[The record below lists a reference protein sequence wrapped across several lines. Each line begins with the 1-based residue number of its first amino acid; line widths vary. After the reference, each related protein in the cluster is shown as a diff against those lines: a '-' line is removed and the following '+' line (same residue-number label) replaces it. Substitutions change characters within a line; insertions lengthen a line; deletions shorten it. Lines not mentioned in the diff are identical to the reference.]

1 MRKLYLL
8 TLPALVLLGAAM
20 PAHSQVPRVDVRL
33 VTDEPEAVLAILTKR
48 AAGQPVEDSD
58 WQRLFRSEGY
68 QRLKKREAS
77 LKRDFEDTTF
87 AAFVASPELLA
98 NRVALRA
105 TLDGWRSVNVE
116 EAAGRAFAYLPP
128 NAVIRAKIYPSIK
141 PRPNTFVFE
150 TSTDPAIFFYLDPK
164 ISAPKFMNTLAHEL
178 HHIGYASA
186 CRNADSARASLD
198 ANTRAAIAWMGGFAE
213 GRAVLAA
220 AGSPDVHAH
229 ATSDSGERAV
239 WERDYAHVGRDLPRL
254 DAFFLAIADGSMP
267 SEEEQN
273 RLGMSFVNTD
283 SVPQGPYYT
292 VGYLMARTVEKQ
304 LGRATL
310 IASTCDPAGFLA
322 DYNRAAALQEQRGS
336 ARLPRWSQ
344 ALLSRFGR
352 GLSWP
357 PR

>member
-1 MRKLYLL
+1 MCRHYLL
-8 TLPALVLLGAAM
+8 TLPVLVLLGGAASA
-20 PAHSQVPRVDVRL
+20 PSQVPRVDVRL
-33 VTDEPEAVLAILTKR
+33 VTDEPEAVLAILAKR

-87 AAFVASPELLA
+87 AAFVASPQLLA
-98 NRVALRA
+98 NRVALQA
-105 TLDGWRSVNVE
+105 ILDGWRSVNVQ
-116 EAAGRAFAYLPP
+116 EAAARAFAYLPSD
-128 NAVIRAKIYPSIK
+128 AVIRAKIYPSIK

-164 ISAPKFMNTLAHEL
+164 ISAARFENTLAHEL

-186 CRNADSARASLD
+186 CRNADSARTRLD
-198 ANTRAAIAWMGGFAE
+198 ANTRLALEWMGGFAE

-220 AGSPDVHAH
+220 AGSPDVHPH
-229 ATSDSGERAV
+229 ATSDSSERAV
-239 WERDYAHVGRDLPRL
+239 WERDYANAGRDLPRL
-254 DAFFLAIADGSMP
+254 EAFFLAIAEGRMP

-304 LGRATL
+304 LGRARL
-310 IASTCDPAGFLA
+310 VASTCDPARFLA
-322 DYNRAAALQEQRGS
+322 DYNRAAALQQQRGG

-344 ALLSRFGR
+344 ALLARVGR
-352 GLSWP
+352 GLSGP